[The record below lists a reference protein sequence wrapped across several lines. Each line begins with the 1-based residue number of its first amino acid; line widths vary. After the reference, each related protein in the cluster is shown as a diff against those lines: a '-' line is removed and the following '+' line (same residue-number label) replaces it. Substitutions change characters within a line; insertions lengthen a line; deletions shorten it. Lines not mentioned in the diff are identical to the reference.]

1 MWDHNACAL
10 RRAVSWATKGAEGYI
25 LCEANEVLMV
35 GVNVGQLN
43 VNQQQNLNQG
53 QKIMIRMEGPLIKHH
68 LPKAQCRSVKC
79 VTCELHKT
87 TTTEITSEAKS
98 TQSQTNVA
106 CQTDGV

>member
-10 RRAVSWATKGAEGYI
+10 RRAVSWDTKGAEGYI

-68 LPKAQCRSVKC
+68 LPKAQCRSVKSH
-79 VTCELHKT
+79 L
-87 TTTEITSEAKS
+87 
-98 TQSQTNVA
+98 
-106 CQTDGV
+106 